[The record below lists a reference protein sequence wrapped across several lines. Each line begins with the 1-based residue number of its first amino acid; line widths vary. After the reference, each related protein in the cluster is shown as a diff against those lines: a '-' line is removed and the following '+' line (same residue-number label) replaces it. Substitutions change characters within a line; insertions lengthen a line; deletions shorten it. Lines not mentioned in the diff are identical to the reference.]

1 MRKFILIDQSIASLS
16 GHHYEYAVH
25 VLEAAHRAGYA
36 TYLATNR
43 RFRDGGEHSP
53 WPILPAYTYGFWAAQ
68 SSAEWEKHLA
78 AARSR
83 VHRAWFHLRCR
94 LRFSALG
101 VVWAARSNFAEFLLA
116 QPLDRSRLLP
126 ILAWTPLVVL
136 YKLLRFVF
144 LLLLL
149 PLAVLGFGLR
159 ALVRS
164 LLARPLVQQAFHT
177 LFHDLADLARIPA
190 FFVTRRQRILE
201 WLREFRTLRRFA
213 ADTAALFRRIPL
225 AENDV
230 VFIPTISVVEMM
242 GLRLFLDRHPAIP
255 PVSWHLLFRR
265 DIYRG
270 READYARQDPWVTGH
285 GEVFRRFQQGLAG
298 RQRIL
303 FYTDTAELT
312 AQYNRLGAALF
323 HTVPI
328 PHTRRSG
335 SPHDPPPLRLI
346 YVGDARREKG
356 FHLLPHLVEELWS
369 GYVAPGKIAFRLQ
382 SNYNVPQGEPEAVL
396 ARAQLETYPPELVE
410 LLKKPLTSTQY
421 QELLLSGDINL
432 LLYDAE
438 NYYARSSGIL
448 VESLAA
454 GMPVIVPAAS
464 WLARQ
469 FLAERYAWLDSLRD
483 RLPVLNSLPASQL
496 RWRRHAK
503 APPEPDPAGEFTVT
517 HEEPRFATLRVPPGA
532 SLLLLSCEFGPGWN
546 EGLFTLEP
554 LDGAGEPLGRPSAP
568 LLLEGL
574 AGSGRAVHATPLEP
588 GVVRCRLRVRG
599 ASPGAA
605 VLIRRLRVDFLAS
618 PQPVP
623 LSAVGVAYHHEREI
637 APLVRE
643 LIDHYPHYH
652 QTAAAF
658 AENWL
663 AFHNA
668 AGLVARLAARAESP
682 A

>member
-43 RFRDGGEHSP
+43 RFRDRGEHTP
-53 WPILPAYTYGFWAAQ
+53 WAVLPAYTYGFWAAQ

-78 AARSR
+78 AVRSR
-83 VHRAWFHLRCR
+83 LHRAWFRLRCR
-94 LRFSALG
+94 LRFSSLG
-101 VVWAARSNFAEFLLA
+101 VVWAARENFAEFLLA
-116 QPLDRSRLLP
+116 QPLDRARLLP

-136 YKLLRFVF
+136 YKLLRFF
-144 LLLLL
+144 LLLLLL
-149 PLAVLGFGLR
+149 PLAALGFGLR
-159 ALVRS
+159 ALFRS
-164 LLARPLVQQAFHT
+164 LLARPLVRQALHT
-177 LFHDLADLARIPA
+177 LFHDLADLAQIPA
-190 FFVTRRQRILE
+190 YFVARRQRILE
-201 WLREFRTLRRFA
+201 WLREFRSLRRFA

-225 AENDV
+225 AEDDL

-242 GLRLFLDRHPAIP
+242 GLRLFLDRHPALP

-265 DIYRG
+265 DLYRG
-270 READYARQDPWVTGH
+270 READYARQDPWVSAH
-285 GEVFRRFQQGLAG
+285 GEVFRHFQRGLTG

-369 GYVAPGKIAFRLQ
+369 DYVAPGKIAFRLQ

-396 ARAQLETYPPELVE
+396 ARAQLETYPPDCVE
-410 LLKKPLTSTQY
+410 LLKNPLTSAQY

-432 LLYDAE
+432 LLYDPE

-483 RLPVLNSLPASQL
+483 QLPVLHSLSASQL
-496 RWRRHAK
+496 RWRRHGQAR
-503 APPEPDPAGEFTVT
+503 PEPAPAGEFTVP
-517 HEEPRFATLRVPPGA
+517 HEEPRYAEIRVPPGA

-554 LDGAGEPLGRPSAP
+554 LDALNQPLDRPSTP

-574 AGSGRAVHATPLEP
+574 ASSRRAIHAVPLSP
-588 GVVRCRLRVRG
+588 DASRLRLGVRG
-599 ASPGAA
+599 ASPGEA
-605 VLIRRLRVDFLAS
+605 VLIRSLRVDFLTS
-618 PQPVP
+618 PHPVP
-623 LSAVGVAYHHEREI
+623 LSAVGVAYHSQREI
-637 APLVRE
+637 TPLVRE
-643 LIDHYPHYH
+643 LIDHYPHYRR
-652 QTAAAF
+652 TAAAF
-658 AENWL
+658 ADHWL
-663 AFHNA
+663 NFHNA
-668 AGLVARLAARAESP
+668 AGLVARLASAAESR